1 MRLTKLQVDAFR
13 VIKRAEIDFGPGL
26 NILYGPNDLGKSTIA
41 AAIRAA
47 LLVPPGSAEAQTY
60 TSWFGPDS
68 PQVELTLVDPDGH
81 FWRVKKTFGTS
92 SASSAELLHSKDS
105 LTFTQDCKARQVE
118 ERLRAI
124 LGWGIPAPGGKTGP
138 RGAPTS
144 FLANAL
150 LATQTDVD
158 DILQRSISD
167 DLDDSG
173 KRRLTKALSTLA
185 QDPLFK
191 EVLGIAQREVDF
203 FFTETGRRK
212 RGQSS
217 RFKEA
222 DDKVKALNAELG
234 VLARQL
240 EDSAAIEKEVNEL
253 REARLL
259 ALVRIDEASASLA
272 LVESRF
278 KNSAA
283 RMEVE
288 NRIAAARA
296 ALVGIDTEIKRLSV
310 LTVELA
316 ALEEGVKKQEA
327 VAASAGTMCEKAE
340 GDVRTAE
347 EAHRIATSEDSE
359 RERELK
365 RAQLA
370 QRVSDLAAGLLTLGG
385 KKTEI
390 VAAIKARDD
399 AKQAQSAVTAAKA
412 TLAQA
417 VKTREQARE
426 KVQTAGIEVDVA
438 RAVVAFVRWR
448 VSVSAIEEATQAR
461 DAALRARSEA
471 DKKDTEATA
480 LEKKVAK
487 TELKLAKTSESLP
500 SAEQLKAL
508 LQLERDLEKAEAAL
522 GGGITVAVRP
532 SAALAIRAAVDQ
544 QPSVEITIS
553 AARTFEAERTMK
565 LDIADLLEVD
575 ITAGSVE
582 RRKAVE
588 ALRIRWQ
595 DEALPVLN
603 RAKAKTRTEVEDLL
617 ASLARDQAAVAEQKR
632 TVERLRAEAQG
643 LQDQAKIH
651 EGKAGAGAVALDEV
665 EARRLAIGT
674 DDLQGLEERYRK
686 SGSPPESK
694 AELLHQGLA
703 EEHRALQGELAAS
716 EQKVT
721 MAEYQLSEA
730 QKRAAELETQRDAKL
745 AAFPSTDLDRLQ
757 AETDEQLQSLEKE
770 QSETAAR
777 IEALVAEASSK
788 GQKTQAALLQAQKA
802 HRIAKEG
809 RDRALTALDALR
821 VDCSAR
827 KGALNEVR
835 LQVDKLDRN
844 RAMLLVQERE
854 AEWTAL
860 PIKPPATTV
869 DVESARS
876 NLQLAIREHDR
887 AKEELN
893 MKEGALSKVGG
904 AALREEVERIEEARI
919 AAETREREL
928 EIDADAWK
936 LLRDTLREVEN
947 EEGAH
952 LGRALAGP
960 VTARFEELTAGRYRG
975 LRLDATLK
983 AEALEAMTTTATGDE
998 VLDAL
1003 SVGTRDQLAA
1013 LIRLTIADQLKSTI
1027 VLDDHL
1033 VHSDPA
1039 RLLWFRN
1046 VLQRTAV
1053 NAQVIVLTC
1062 RAEDYLALD
1071 ELPAEES
1078 FHDTAAGTIRAINV
1092 GRVLTRWEG

>member
-1 MRLTKLQVDAFR
+1 MRLTKLLVDAFK
-13 VIKRAEIDFGPGL
+13 VIKRAEMDFGPGL

-41 AAIRAA
+41 TAIRAA
-47 LLVPPGSAEAQTY
+47 LLVPPGSAEAQLY

-68 PQVELTLVDPDGH
+68 PHVELTLVDPDGH

-92 SASSAELLHSKDS
+92 SPSSAELLHSKDS
-105 LTFTQDCKARQVE
+105 ITFTQDCKARQVE
-118 ERLRAI
+118 EKLRAI

-150 LATQTDVD
+150 LATQTNVD

-173 KRRLTKALSTLA
+173 KLRLTKALSTLA

-191 EVLGIAQREVDF
+191 EVLGIAQREVDL
-203 FFTETGRRK
+203 FFTDTGRRK

-222 DDKVKALNAELG
+222 DEKVKSLKAELG
-234 VLARQL
+234 ALARQL
-240 EDSAAIEKEVNEL
+240 EDSSAIEKEVNDL
-253 REARLL
+253 REARSH
-259 ALVRIDEASASLA
+259 ALVRIDEANANLA
-272 LVESRF
+272 VVENRF

-283 RMEVE
+283 RTEVE
-288 NRIAAARA
+288 KSIAEAKA
-296 ALVGIDTEIKRLSV
+296 ALAGIDAAIKRLSA
-310 LTVELA
+310 LTVELG
-316 ALEEGVKKQEA
+316 ALDEGVKKQEA
-327 VAASAGTMCEKAE
+327 VAASAGTACDGAQAA
-340 GDVRTAE
+340 VRAAE

-359 RERELK
+359 RERELR

-370 QRVSDLAAGLLTLGG
+370 ERVSDLAAGLLTLGG

-399 AKQAQSAVTAAKA
+399 ARHAQSAVTSAKA

-417 VKTREQARE
+417 VKNREHARQE
-426 KVQTAGIEVDVA
+426 FQTAVIELEIG
-438 RAVVAFVRWR
+438 RAIVAFVRWR
-448 VSVSAIEEATQAR
+448 GSLSAIEEATKAK
-461 DAALRARSEA
+461 DAALSTRSEA

-480 LEKKVAK
+480 LEKKAAK
-487 TELKLAKTSESLP
+487 SELKLAKVSESLP
-500 SAEQLKAL
+500 SAEQVKAL

-522 GGGITVAVRP
+522 GGGISVAVRP
-532 SAALAIRAAVDQ
+532 SAAVAIRATVDQ
-544 QPSVEITIS
+544 QPAEDVEISTD
-553 AARTFEAERTMK
+553 RTFEAERTMR
-565 LDIADLLEVD
+565 LAIADLLEVD
-575 ITAGSVE
+575 ITAGSAE
-582 RRKAVE
+582 KRKSVE
-588 ALRIRWQ
+588 ALRIRWR
-595 DEALPVLN
+595 DEALPVLS
-603 RAKAKTRTEVEDLL
+603 RANVTTRMEVEDLL
-617 ASLARDQAAVAEQKR
+617 TGLKRDQVAVVEQKR
-632 TVERLRAEAQG
+632 TAERLRTEAKG
-643 LQDQAKIH
+643 LQEQAKIH
-651 EGKAGAGAVALDEV
+651 EGTAGMGAVALEEV
-665 EARRLAIGT
+665 ETRRLAIGT
-674 DDLQGLEERYRK
+674 HDIQRLEEQYRTL
-686 SGSPPESK
+686 GNPPESK
-694 AELLHQGLA
+694 AEILHQALA
-703 EEHRALQGELAAS
+703 EEHRALQGELAAL

-730 QKRAAELETQRDAKL
+730 LKRAAELETQRDAKT
-745 AAFPSTDLDRLQ
+745 AALQSKDLDGLQ
-757 AETDEQLQSLEKE
+757 AETVEQLHALEKE
-770 QSETAAR
+770 QSETASR

-788 GQKTQAALLQAQKA
+788 GKKTQAALLHAQEA
-802 HRIAKEG
+802 HRIAKES
-809 RDRALTALDALR
+809 RDRGLAALDASR

-827 KGALNEVR
+827 KGALHEIR

-844 RAMLLVQERE
+844 AAMLLVQKRE
-854 AEWTAL
+854 AELTAF
-860 PIKPPATTV
+860 PIEPPASVV

-876 NLQLAIREHDR
+876 NVQMANREHDR

-904 AALREEVERIEEARI
+904 AALREEVERIEEARV

-928 EIDADAWK
+928 EVDADAWK

-947 EEGAH
+947 DEGAH

-983 AEALEAMTTTATGDE
+983 AEAIEAMTTSASGDE
-998 VLDAL
+998 VLHAL

-1033 VHSDPA
+1033 VHSDPD

-1053 NAQVIVLTC
+1053 NTQVIVLTC

-1071 ELPAEES
+1071 ELPVGAP
-1078 FHDTAAGTIRAINV
+1078 FHDAAAGTIRAINV
-1092 GRVLTRWEG
+1092 AQALSRWVP